1 VVAKKAAPKKA
12 VKKVVAKPVAKAP
25 VKKALVKKVVA
36 QKAAVKP
43 VAKPV
48 TKALPAK
55 SIKAETKP
63 VEVKKAPEVKKPA
76 PVVKKESA
84 PVKSEAP
91 VSKVEANKEFKKPAP
106 VAKMQE
112 ANNDDRNRYS
122 DAELK
127 EFKDLILK
135 KLESA
140 RTEYNAIAE
149 SIQSIEN
156 TGYLTLED
164 GSTTEEK
171 ERLSQMAARQKKY
184 IENLENALIRIENKT
199 YGICKV
205 TGKLIS
211 KERLRAV
218 PHTTQSIEAK
228 LQQYK

>member
-1 VVAKKAAPKKA
+1 MAQKPVA
-12 VKKVVAKPVAKAP
+12 KKVVAPAKPAAKAP
-25 VKKALVKKVVA
+25 AP
-36 QKAAVKP
+36 KP
-43 VAKPV
+43 VAKP
-48 TKALPAK
+48 
-55 SIKAETKP
+55 
-63 VEVKKAPEVKKPA
+63 EVKKVVPVEKPVA
-76 PVVKKESA
+76 KIEKEEIVEKKEETS
-84 PVKSEAP
+84 
-91 VSKVEANKEFKKPAP
+91 NKGFKKPEP
-106 VAKMQE
+106 VAKIQQP
-112 ANNDDRNRYS
+112 NTDDRNRYS
-122 DAELK
+122 DPELK
-127 EFKDLILK
+127 EFKELIQK
-135 KLESA
+135 KLDSA
-140 RTEYNAIAE
+140 RSEYTTIAD

>member
-1 VVAKKAAPKKA
+1 
-12 VKKVVAKPVAKAP
+12 
-25 VKKALVKKVVA
+25 
-36 QKAAVKP
+36 
-43 VAKPV
+43 
-48 TKALPAK
+48 
-55 SIKAETKP
+55 
-63 VEVKKAPEVKKPA
+63 
-76 PVVKKESA
+76 
-84 PVKSEAP
+84 
-91 VSKVEANKEFKKPAP
+91 
-106 VAKMQE
+106 MQQP
-112 ANNDDRNRYS
+112 NNDDRNRYS
-122 DAELK
+122 DPELK
-127 EFKDLILK
+127 EFKELIQK
-135 KLESA
+135 KLDSA
-140 RTEYNAIAE
+140 RSEYTTIAD